1 MASLSLI
8 SLSTPLCVL
17 FYACFYVLVQ
27 MIKVAT
33 RQLVGWVGEGN
44 QLPEEEEEKGIHM
57 LEAHIS
63 LSLPISINVEVH

>member
-1 MASLSLI
+1 M
-8 SLSTPLCVL
+8 
-17 FYACFYVLVQ
+17 CFVQ

-44 QLPEEEEEKGIHM
+44 QLQEEEEEKGIHM

-63 LSLPISINVEVH
+63 LSLPINTELRKNIQPWLKPNFNPF

>member
-1 MASLSLI
+1 
-8 SLSTPLCVL
+8 
-17 FYACFYVLVQ
+17 